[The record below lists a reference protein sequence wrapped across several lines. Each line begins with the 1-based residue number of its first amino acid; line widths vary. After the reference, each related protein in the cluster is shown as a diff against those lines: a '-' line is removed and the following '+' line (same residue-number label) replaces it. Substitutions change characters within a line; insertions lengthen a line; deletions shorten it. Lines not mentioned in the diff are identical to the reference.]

1 MNVIKKDGTLEPY
14 NFEKIRAAVSK
25 SAGRVMVTLTDGDFR
40 VIKAMVENKLN
51 LMGKENVPIA
61 DMHNVVEGTLEEFNP
76 TVAKSYKDHIN
87 MCHTQLRHSRLDFA
101 HEFSPPFAL
110 IYRTNLDEKR
120 ILCYYS
126 YYH

>member
-61 DMHNVVEGTLEEFNP
+61 DMHNVDCWVIRYMPTL
-76 TVAKSYKDHIN
+76 TVHLLPRYGV
-87 MCHTQLRHSRLDFA
+87 
-101 HEFSPPFAL
+101 
-110 IYRTNLDEKR
+110 
-120 ILCYYS
+120 
-126 YYH
+126 

>member
-61 DMHNVVEGTLEEFNP
+61 DMHNVVEGTLEELNP
-76 TVAKSYKDHIN
+76 T
-87 MCHTQLRHSRLDFA
+87 
-101 HEFSPPFAL
+101 
-110 IYRTNLDEKR
+110 RTTVTTRK
-120 ILCYYS
+120 IS
-126 YYH
+126 FT